1 MSTDAIV
8 IRKLPL
14 DELGLIRDLDR
25 TEQIDALYVQHGTRL
40 ELRESDWSAPPWDTT
55 GEGEHS
61 VAGQQAT
68 LEQFVRDGAIV
79 LGAFDDGQL
88 VGVGVVVVHIRPE
101 TAQLAYLY
109 VTRRERARGVGRRL
123 SDALEDTAREA
134 GNRSRR
140 RPLSIRFASTSG
152 WATRRWPSHSP
163 SCSSWSPRMFT
174 CSRGSRER
182 ALLGRCPRVHDARP
196 RRPARRR
203 SPRPPTRRGCVPR
216 SSGRCSTT

>member
-25 TEQIDALYVQHGTRL
+25 TEQIDALYVQCGTRL
-40 ELRESDWSAPPWDTT
+40 ELREGDWSAPPWDTT

-123 SDALEDTAREA
+123 SDALENIAREA
-134 GNRSRR
+134 GDTSVVVSATPSLNTVRFYQRLGYEAMAE
-140 RPLSIRFASTSG
+140 PL
-152 WATRRWPSHSP
+152 P
-163 SCSSWSPRMFT
+163 
-174 CSRGSRER
+174 E
-182 ALLGRCPRVHDARP
+182 LLELEPQDVHMQKRL
-196 RRPARRR
+196 
-203 SPRPPTRRGCVPR
+203 
-216 SSGRCSTT
+216 